1 MRYRLEDIEAFV
13 AVVETGSIS
22 AAAVR
27 LDVVKSVISNRV
39 VALEDCLGVA
49 LLQRSTRRSTPTPG
63 GIRFFERAKTLMQ
76 ELDEA
81 AQSVAGE
88 HRGLQGSVRLAL
100 PMSFGHLHVIPALLP
115 FLQANNELAVQM
127 DLDDRH
133 IDLVQG
139 GYDLAIRVGTLAD
152 SNLIGRRLTHSKR
165 VLCCS
170 PDYLQRKGQPSTLGE
185 LAQHDCIG
193 YGLMSSS
200 HIWQFYKTDEDPR
213 ERSAERVATT
223 VNARIVSN
231 NGEAMVQS
239 ALAGLGITV
248 LPTFLVGDLLR
259 TGSLVEVKLERLA
272 PTTDPVQAI
281 YTQSR
286 NLSTKVRAI
295 IDVLA
300 DAWAGETAP
309 WDRPLASSPRR

>member
-1 MRYRLEDIEAFV
+1 MVRYRLEGIEAFV

-27 LDVVKSVISNRV
+27 LDVAKSVVSKRV
-39 VALEDCLGVA
+39 SALESCLGAA
-49 LLQRSTRRSTPTPG
+49 LLQRSTRGVTPTTNG
-63 GIRFFERAKTLMQ
+63 MRFFERTKALMR

-81 AQSVAGE
+81 AQSVTGE
-88 HRGLQGSVRLAL
+88 HRGLQGTVRLAL
-100 PMSFGHLHVIPALLP
+100 PMSFGHLHAIPALIP
-115 FLQANNELAVQM
+115 FLLANNDLDVQM

-133 IDLVQG
+133 VDLVQG
-139 GYDLAIRVGTLAD
+139 GYDLAIRVGVLAD
-152 SNLIGRRLTHSKR
+152 SNLIARKLTYSKR

-170 PDYLQRKGQPSTLGE
+170 PAYLARSRPSTLAD
-185 LAQHDCIG
+185 LAGHDCIG

-200 HIWQFYKTDEDPR
+200 HIWQFYKTDDDPS

-223 VNARIVSN
+223 VHARIVTN

-239 ALAGLGITV
+239 ALAGLGVTM
-248 LPTFLVGDLLR
+248 LPTFLIGGLLR
-259 TGSLVEVKLERLA
+259 SGALVELKLEGLA

-281 YTQSR
+281 YMQSR

-300 DAWAGETAP
+300 DAWAGDVAP
-309 WDRPLASSPRR
+309 WDRPPA